1 MFNLVGAHL
10 PRLAV
15 CYENPWRF
23 AGIFTPVIPVFNL
36 NNVSVI
42 RDGKNIL
49 GPLDWVVNENER
61 WVILGPN
68 GAGKSTLFALCS
80 SQIHPTAGTVEILGS
95 RLGAVDVFELRPR
108 IGFMG
113 STLLTQFPEDEKVID
128 IVLTA
133 AYAML
138 GRWNES
144 YELWDESRAQG
155 LLTTLGVRQLA
166 DRQFFTLSEGEKKR
180 TLIARALM
188 ADPEILLL
196 DEPASGLDLGGREDL
211 LNRFDLLA
219 NDPTAPVTLMITH
232 HIEEIPSGST
242 NALLLKAGAVVASGE
257 ISSVITSENLSNA
270 YDMPINVTM
279 QNSRYSANALN

>member
-1 MFNLVGAHL
+1 
-10 PRLAV
+10 
-15 CYENPWRF
+15 
-23 AGIFTPVIPVFNL
+23 VIPVLNL
-36 NNVSVI
+36 QNVSVI
-42 RDGKNIL
+42 RDGKTIL
-49 GPLDWVVNENER
+49 GPLDWQVNENER

-80 SQIHPTAGTVEILGS
+80 TQIHPTTGSVEVLGS
-95 RLGAVDVFELRPR
+95 KLGSVDVFEVRPR

-113 STLLTQFPEDEKVID
+113 STLVDLFPEDEKVID

-155 LLTTLGVRQLA
+155 LLTTLGVRELA
-166 DRQFFTLSEGEKKR
+166 QRNFSTLSEGEKKR
-180 TLIARALM
+180 VLISRALM
-188 ADPEILLL
+188 SDPEILLL

-219 NDPTAPVTLMITH
+219 NDPYAPATLIITH
-232 HIEEIPSGST
+232 HIEEIPAGST
-242 NALLLKAGAVVASGE
+242 HALLLKSGK
-257 ISSVITSENLSNA
+257 IVGSGPIATVITSENLSFA
-270 YDMPINVTM
+270 YDMPISVSIMN
-279 QNSRYSANALN
+279 NRYSANAIS

>member
-1 MFNLVGAHL
+1 M
-10 PRLAV
+10 
-15 CYENPWRF
+15 
-23 AGIFTPVIPVFNL
+23 IPVLNL
-36 NNVSVI
+36 QKVSVV
-42 RDGKNIL
+42 RDGKTIL
-49 GPLDWVVNENER
+49 GPIDWTVLENER

-68 GAGKSTLFALCS
+68 GAGKSTLFSLCS
-80 SQIHPTAGTVEILGS
+80 SQIHPTSGSVEILGS

-113 STLLTQFPEDEKVID
+113 STLLNLFPEDERVID

-138 GRWNES
+138 GRWNEN

-155 LLTTLGVRQLA
+155 LLTTLGVRELA
-166 DRQFFTLSEGEKKR
+166 ERKFFTLSEGEKKR

-211 LNRFDLLA
+211 LARFDLLA
-219 NDPTAPVTLMITH
+219 KDPSAPATLMITH
-232 HIEEIPSGST
+232 HTEEIPTGAT
-242 NALLLKAGAVVASGE
+242 HALLLKSGGVVASGE
-257 ISSVITSENLSNA
+257 ISSVITSANLTSA
-270 YDMPINVTM
+270 YDMAINVAIA
-279 QNSRYSANALN
+279 NNRYSANAVN

>member
-1 MFNLVGAHL
+1 
-10 PRLAV
+10 
-15 CYENPWRF
+15 
-23 AGIFTPVIPVFNL
+23 VIPVLNL
-36 NNVSVI
+36 QNVSVV
-42 RDGKNIL
+42 RDGKTIL
-49 GPLDWVVNENER
+49 GPLDWQVNENER

-80 SQIHPTAGTVEILGS
+80 TQMHPTTGTVEILGS
-95 RLGAVDVFELRPR
+95 KLGTVDVFEVRPR

-113 STLLTQFPEDEKVID
+113 STLVNLFPEDEKVID

-155 LLTTLGVRQLA
+155 LLTTLGVRELA
-166 DRQFFTLSEGEKKR
+166 QRSFSTLSEGEKKR
-180 TLIARALM
+180 VLISRSLM
-188 ADPEILLL
+188 SDPEILLL

-219 NDPTAPVTLMITH
+219 VDPYAPVTLIITH
-232 HIEEIPSGST
+232 HIEEIPAGST
-242 NALLLKAGAVVASGE
+242 HALLLKSGKIVGSGPIATVV
-257 ISSVITSENLSNA
+257 TSENLSVA
-270 YDMPINVTM
+270 YDMPIGVSVAN
-279 QNSRYSANALN
+279 NRYSANAVS

>member
-1 MFNLVGAHL
+1 
-10 PRLAV
+10 
-15 CYENPWRF
+15 
-23 AGIFTPVIPVFNL
+23 VIPVLNL
-36 NNVSVI
+36 QSVSVV
-42 RDGKNIL
+42 RDDKTIL
-49 GPLDWVVNENER
+49 GPMDWQVYENER

-68 GAGKSTLFALCS
+68 GAGKSTLFAICS
-80 SQIHPTAGTVEILGS
+80 AQSHPTSGSVEILGS
-95 RLGAVDVFELRPR
+95 KLGSVDVFELRPR

-113 STLLTQFPEDEKVID
+113 STLVGQFPEDEKVID

-155 LLTTLGVRQLA
+155 LLTTLGVRELA
-166 DRQFFTLSEGEKKR
+166 QRKFHTLSEGEKKR
-180 TLIARALM
+180 VLISRSLM

-219 NDPTAPVTLMITH
+219 NDPYAPVTLIITH
-232 HIEEIPSGST
+232 HIEEIPAGST
-242 NALLLKAGAVVASGE
+242 HALLLKSGKIIGSGPIE
-257 ISSVITSENLSNA
+257 SVITSENLSTA
-270 YDMPINVTM
+270 YDMGINVTM
-279 QNSRYSANALN
+279 LNNRYSANAVG